1 MSVRTNLGFG
11 RGGVTK
17 PPLYLSALPCCAGID
32 NTKAM
37 NRPQMRVFNVSS
49 LSADNDRAFH
59 SQLVKNGADV
69 IENAHRSKGHS
80 EPCDTR
86 RRLGEIRSILGRRS
100 QKSRVHAICGRVNRR
115 IPRPIRSK
123 GDICGGRP
131 RIRAMQ
137 QLRTAEKN
145 DPLSSFVHYWLAD
158 ALADA
163 GRNDE
168 AEAVCEKLAPLNDHK
183 ETCFSPPAP
192 VEDAPMM

>member
-1 MSVRTNLGFG
+1 
-11 RGGVTK
+11 
-17 PPLYLSALPCCAGID
+17 
-32 NTKAM
+32 
-37 NRPQMRVFNVSS
+37 
-49 LSADNDRAFH
+49 
-59 SQLVKNGADV
+59 
-69 IENAHRSKGHS
+69 
-80 EPCDTR
+80 
-86 RRLGEIRSILGRRS
+86 
-100 QKSRVHAICGRVNRR
+100 
-115 IPRPIRSK
+115 
-123 GDICGGRP
+123 
-131 RIRAMQ
+131 MQ